1 MPAKI
6 SLASFS
12 IFVVVLSAF
21 ATPGLAFAPAVTE
34 ICKPVVSAVEEVAS
48 PQQRLAAGNIAE
60 PPLTDHIDGF
70 AWADTPL
77 GILKNGNSYTFF
89 GSDGGTHM
97 RQLWNG
103 NWYGNDK
110 FGSATSVVGTL
121 DKPLGS
127 ESPAN
132 ITIDPNPDPSVNPN
146 YSRYDYMGGGPVYR
160 VPPGNIGAG
169 NLLMVYHGEIPT
181 ITTQSFY
188 SVLALAA
195 SSDEGAHWTDLG
207 EIVEINQPYRID
219 LDGYDIG
226 DQTLVASLDGQYF
239 QIYFRD
245 WIKNGTTHWGNSI
258 TRVSVARALIATV
271 YNDAFGNKPH
281 AAAFNK
287 YYEGTWLEPGIG
299 GLSSDLNPQAL
310 WVGENQVVFDDYLQ
324 RYVMI
329 VGEGVLMAYAE
340 SPDGLHWSLPLLI
353 HDLRNEP
360 DQPTGYVMP
369 IGTGDDPHILD
380 RQFYVYYT
388 RYPTNGGGWKAASIN
403 RFTVTCQ

>member
-12 IFVVVLSAF
+12 IFVVLLSAF
-21 ATPGLAFAPAVTE
+21 ASPGLAFAQAVTE

-60 PPLTDHIDGF
+60 PPLTDRIDGF

-77 GILKNGNSYTFF
+77 GVLKNGNSYTFF

-121 DKPLGS
+121 DNPLGFRA
-127 ESPAN
+127 PAN
-132 ITIDPNPDPSVNPN
+132 VTIDPNPDPSVNPN

-258 TRVSVARALIATV
+258 TLVSVARAPIATV
-271 YNDAFGNKPH
+271 YSDAFGGKPH

-287 YYEGTWLEPGIG
+287 YYQGTWQQPGIN

-310 WVGENQVVFDDYLQ
+310 YGGDNEVEFDDYLQ
-324 RYVMI
+324 RYVDI
-329 VGEGVLMAYAE
+329 IGEGVVVAYSE
-340 SPDGLHWSLPLLI
+340 SPDGMKWSVPILI
-353 HDLRNEP
+353 HDFRNEP
-360 DQPTGYVMP
+360 DQPITYVMP
-369 IGTGDDPHILD
+369 VGAGDDPHTLGQ
-380 RQFYVYYT
+380 QFYVYYT

>member
-1 MPAKI
+1 M
-6 SLASFS
+6 SHE
-12 IFVVVLSAF
+12 VV
-21 ATPGLAFAPAVTE
+21 
-34 ICKPVVSAVEEVAS
+34 S
-48 PQQRLAAGNIAE
+48 PQQRLAAGKIAE
-60 PPLTDHIDGF
+60 PPLTDHANGF
-70 AWADTPL
+70 AWPDTPI
-77 GILKNGNSYTFF
+77 GVLKNGDFYTFF
-89 GSDGGTHM
+89 GSDGGEHM

-103 NWYGNDK
+103 NYYGNNK
-110 FGSATSVVGTL
+110 AGSATSSVGTL
-121 DKPLGS
+121 DNPLGS
-127 ESPAN
+127 ASP
-132 ITIDPNPDPSVNPN
+132 IDVSIDPNPDPSVNPN
-146 YSRYDYMGGGPVYR
+146 YSRYDYLGGGPVYR
-160 VPPGNIGAG
+160 VPPGSVGAG

-226 DQTLVASLDGQYF
+226 DQALVASPDGKYL

-258 TRVSVARALIATV
+258 TDVSVARALMISV
-271 YNDAFGNKPH
+271 YSDAFGSKPR

-287 YYEGTWLEPGIG
+287 YYEGTWLQPGIG

-310 WVGENQVVFDDYLQ
+310 WAGENQVEFNDYLQ
-324 RYVMI
+324 RYVMV

-340 SPDGLHWSLPLLI
+340 SPDGLHWSQPLLI

-360 DQPTGYVMP
+360 GQPTGYAMP
-369 IGTGDDPHILD
+369 GGMGDDPHTLD
-380 RQFYVYYT
+380 QQFYVYYT
-388 RYPTNGGGWKAASIN
+388 RYPQNGLGWTGASLN
-403 RFTVTCQ
+403 RFTVSSK